1 MKAAIST
8 DGDYVSMHFGRC
20 PCFTI
25 IDIQNGKI
33 VNREIINNPGHQPG
47 FLPKFLH
54 DNGIECIIA
63 GGMGM
68 KAQELF
74 NQHNI
79 EQIVGISGKVED
91 VIDQLVNGTLASGES
106 FCKPGSGKGYGLD
119 KTECE
124 HPEEKV
130 MEEKK
135 NMKICITSRS
145 NSLDAQI
152 DPRFGRCQYFIIV
165 DPESMKIE

>member
-20 PCFTI
+20 PSFTVV
-25 IDIQNGKI
+25 DIENGKI
-33 VNREIINNPGHQPG
+33 INREIIVNPGHHPG
-47 FLPKFLH
+47 FLPKYLH
-54 DNGIECIIA
+54 KNGVECIIT

-68 KAQELF
+68 KAQDLF

-106 FCKPGSGKGYGLD
+106 FCKPGAGKGYGLD

-124 HPEEKV
+124 HD
-130 MEEKK
+130 
-135 NMKICITSRS
+135 
-145 NSLDAQI
+145 LD
-152 DPRFGRCQYFIIV
+152 V
-165 DPESMKIE
+165 